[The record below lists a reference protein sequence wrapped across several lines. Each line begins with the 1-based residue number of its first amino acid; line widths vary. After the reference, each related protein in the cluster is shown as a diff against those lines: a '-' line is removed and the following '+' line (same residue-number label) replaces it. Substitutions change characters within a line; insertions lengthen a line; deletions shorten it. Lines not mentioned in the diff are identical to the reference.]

1 MGNFSI
7 NNNFTSK
14 DNSVVSGSLSIT
26 GGITGSLYVTASFVY
41 SSSHTINASTAS
53 YTTVILADSAS
64 YSTNALTASLANTAS
79 YSIGPSFAPTNNI
92 GYISPNIYIGDFNG
106 FNTAATTFFGGV
118 LFTPVTINKNCTLTT
133 MSIAGGGQ
141 AGMTA
146 SCGVYSNNSTTN
158 LPEYRLT
165 SGTIESSI
173 STPCNLIHSKNLSPI
188 NLKADTIYWVAF
200 SGHVNFRWT
209 FSNSNV
215 YGICYN
221 PLLGTRISTVAGS
234 TIAHTVAFIRSGS
247 QAYSLALAPTCSQAT
262 GSYFLN
268 QPSYVNTPVLPVLK
282 VTY

>member
-7 NNNFTSK
+7 NNDFTSK
-14 DNSVVSGSLSIT
+14 DNSIISGSLSISE
-26 GGITGSLYVTASFVY
+26 GITGSLFVTASFVY
-41 SSSHTINASTAS
+41 TSSYTDNAATAS

-79 YSIGPSFAPTNNI
+79 YSIGPVYAPTQNI
-92 GYISPNIYIGDFNG
+92 GYINPNIYIGVPSG
-106 FNTAATTFFGGV
+106 FGTLSTANAGGV

-133 MSIAGGGQ
+133 MSIAGGGA

-146 SCGVYSNNSTTN
+146 SCALYSNNSTTN

-173 STPCNLIHSKNLSPI
+173 STPAQLIHFKNLNSI
-188 NLKADTIYWVAF
+188 ELIANTTYWVAF
-200 SGHVNFRWT
+200 SGHASFRWVYT
-209 FSNSNV
+209 ATNV
-215 YGICYN
+215 YGIGYN
-221 PLLGTRISTVAGS
+221 PLLGTRISTVANS
-234 TIAHTVAFIRSGS
+234 TIAHTVPFIRSGS
-247 QAYSLALAPTCSQAT
+247 QAYSLALSATCSQDT

-268 QPSYVNTPVLPVLK
+268 AGSFTNTPVLPCLK